1 MAGAA
6 IVAELAG
13 YEYLKLAAVGAEAHG
28 ARLRIP
34 AWWMLIATAF
44 AFVVTLPNFPVDAQL
59 PVLSG
64 LTLLLFA
71 WNGFTAP
78 LIQVLPDTAQGLFGL
93 IWIGQLHVQAIDL
106 QQFTGA
112 PWLLYKTIELL
123 KSLPSQYLAM
133 LPYLATV
140 VVLVLI
146 SRNKR
151 LTMMNTPASLGQPF
165 VPDR

>member
-1 MAGAA
+1 VFASWRPWRVLAGAY
-6 IVAELAG
+6 IF
-13 YEYLKLAAVGAEAHG
+13 GA
-28 ARLRIP
+28 
-34 AWWMLIATAF
+34 
-44 AFVVTLPNFPVDAQL
+44 
-59 PVLSG
+59 
-64 LTLLLFA
+64 
-71 WNGFTAP
+71 
-78 LIQVLPDTAQGLFGL
+78 

-106 QQFTGA
+106 KDFVGS
-112 PWLLYKTIELL
+112 PWLAYKTVELI
-123 KSLPSQYLAM
+123 KSFPTQLLSA